1 MLSVQSSLLLFVANP
16 IEDIQMVTEP
26 LQWQHVSKGE
36 NAVDLISSTRRAI
49 RDHTLVA
56 WTKVATV

>member
-26 LQWQHVSKGE
+26 LQWQDVSKGE
-36 NAVDLISSTRRAI
+36 NAVDLCPRAAAPDELLETTI
-49 RDHTLVA
+49 
-56 WTKVATV
+56 